1 MGMDDASARAF
12 YALTNSTPFD
22 DVRYL
27 TRDDMARF
35 VAVD

>member
-1 MGMDDASARAF
+1 MGLNDAKAREF

-27 TRDDMARF
+27 TRNDMARF
-35 VAVD
+35 VTLN